1 MNMSNKEN
9 RILAVNQLKLWNHQ
23 KDALKDII
31 DYIEVFDG
39 KSFLVKM
46 PTGTGK
52 TGVFSA
58 LSRVAYPDFNFLII
72 TPSTALKFQIL
83 KEIQDKFWN
92 KIEKPID
99 ELSPKVIEPLL
110 PRDVTAVL
118 NKIHDEKSVIVTTIQ
133 ALQYIS
139 VNNTSAFKEL
149 QKNTDCIIFD
159 EGHKEPAYTWGETVR
174 SFKKP
179 TILFSA
185 TPYRNDYKIFNVD
198 KERFFALDHSKCQEA
213 NILRALEIKKLNV
226 PTLNPITFVNSLLGE
241 LLKIAPLL
249 NSEGL
254 ANPKTIIRCE
264 KQSDIEKTVA
274 ALKKHK
280 KRAVGIHQNFNG
292 KNDLLSDVPDIE
304 VQNKYDF
311 FVHQYKLVE
320 GIDNPDFSI
329 IALYSPFKSSRLL
342 VQQVGR
348 VLRNPSMTPNRT
360 AYLFGI
366 NELALKKEWQSYL
379 EYDKMVDSRKKL
391 FDITDVLKVNKE
403 ASTLYFDGAFRELIN
418 VSEISLSKT
427 ILFQK
432 KINAYFHDGSFTF
445 NGLSESLLEDWGRR
459 DYSIL
464 KHEIATPN
472 CLLILY
478 IKYENSPLVK
488 DGVFIEQT
496 LAVTMLRVDKSHI
509 YYYDSEQN
517 NPMRQIEDL
526 EPVSR
531 ENLVKL
537 FKNKRNISKIFLIN
551 TDIGVRN
558 VRSKEIQS
566 TSVEFTAPGLSD
578 HSYFPARVEGKVRE
592 AGETKRRYLGFQN
605 GRITDATGQR
615 ITFLEMQ
622 KWIDDVDKELL
633 TAIPSSAMSSF
644 MARYAERVDPPAI
657 VEAASILLDIDNE
670 DLDNFRFEDTKP
682 VYFDD
687 LCANIENNTF
697 TLNIN
702 DQNFDFTIS
711 YAPDT
716 KRFTI
721 FSLDLEDQVTNRYDG
736 EDGITAFF
744 NTNQSFR
751 IVLKGNEYVYANKFF
766 FRPGANL
773 ISKKKDLDLT
783 QIFNPHSCISNIK
796 SEKGN
801 KTKLPI
807 TSDLWHKNTLFG
819 LIAREASGYGD
830 TKLEANF
837 DFEHML
843 CDDLQ
848 GEIGDFIALDTKNK
862 RVVFIHAKAANSLLS
877 ASAFQEICG
886 QATKNL
892 DYLTP
897 YFDKKPSANIE
908 KWSKPWSFSKVGT
921 VSSRIV
927 KGGLSPSKFYSTYEK
942 LVSDPS
948 TSREVWLIVGN
959 MFDYGSFKKEINKRK
974 ITDVKPEVIQL
985 VYLLRSTWN
994 NVASVGAQLKI
1005 FC

>member
-1 MNMSNKEN
+1 MLKKEH
-9 RILAVNQLKLWNHQ
+9 RILAVNQLNLWNHQ

-31 DYIEVFDG
+31 DYIDAFDN

-52 TGVFSA
+52 TGVFST
-58 LSRVAYPDFNFLII
+58 LSRIAFPDLNFLII
-72 TPSTALKFQIL
+72 TPSAALKFQIL
-83 KEIQDKFWN
+83 KEIQEKFWI
-92 KIEKPID
+92 KIGKPID
-99 ELSPKVIEPLL
+99 ELQEQVILPLL
-110 PRDVTAVL
+110 PKDATEVL
-118 NKIHDEKSVIVTTIQ
+118 EKIDAKKSIVVTTIQ

-139 VNNTSAFKEL
+139 ANDNESFEAFK
-149 QKNTDCIIFD
+149 KNTDCTIFD

-198 KERFFALDHSKCQEA
+198 KEKFFSLDHTKCQEA
-213 NILRALEIKKLNV
+213 NILRALEIKKLDV
-226 PTLNPITFVNSLLGE
+226 PTLNPSTFINALLSE
-241 LLKIAPLL
+241 LSKVAPVLKSMGI
-249 NSEGL
+249 

-264 KQSDIEKTVA
+264 NQADIEKAVA
-274 ALKKHK
+274 ALKKLK
-280 KRAVGIHQNFNG
+280 KRVVGIHQNF
-292 KNDLLSDVPDIE
+292 KDKDDLLSEVPE
-304 VQNKYDF
+304 LEKQMKYDF
-311 FVHQYKLVE
+311 FVHQYKLIE
-320 GIDNPDFSI
+320 GIDNPEFSI

-342 VQQVGR
+342 IQQIGR
-348 VLRNPSMTPNRT
+348 VLRNPDTKPGRT

-366 NELALKKEWQSYL
+366 DDHVLKKEWQSYL
-379 EYDKMVDSRKKL
+379 DYDRMVDSRKRL

-403 ASTLYFDGAFRELIN
+403 ASTLYFDGAFRELVN
-418 VSEISLSKT
+418 VSEVNLSKS

-432 KINAYFHDGSFTF
+432 KINAYFQDGTLTFTA
-445 NGLSESLLEDWGRR
+445 LSEALLEDWARR

-464 KHEIATPN
+464 KHEVVN
-472 CLLILY
+472 KKCLLILY
-478 IKYENSPLVK
+478 IKYENSPLIK

-517 NPMRQIEDL
+517 NPMRQIENL
-526 EPVSR
+526 LPVSR
-531 ENLVKL
+531 ENLIKL
-537 FKNKRNISKIFLIN
+537 FKNKRNISKIFLMN
-551 TDIGVRN
+551 MDIGSRN

-566 TSVEFTAPGLSD
+566 SSVEFTAPSLSD
-578 HSYFPARVEGKVRE
+578 HSYFPARLEGKVRE

-605 GRITDATGQR
+605 GRITDATGKR
-615 ITFLEMQ
+615 ISFEEMQ
-622 KWIDDVDKELL
+622 QWIDEIDKELL
-633 TAIPSSAMSSF
+633 TAISSSSMTSF
-644 MARYAERVDPPAI
+644 MSRYAERVDPPPT
-657 VEAASILLDIDNE
+657 VEGVSILLDIDDE
-670 DLDNFRFEDTKP
+670 DLDSYKFGEDSNP

-687 LCANIENNTF
+687 LCASIEYGIF
-697 TLNIN
+697 SLNIN
-702 DQNFDFTIS
+702 DQNFTFNIYYTS
-711 YAPDT
+711 DT

-721 FSLDLEDQVTNRYDG
+721 SSPDLEDHVFNKYED
-736 EDGITAFF
+736 EDGIIAFL

-773 ISKKKDLDLT
+773 ISKKKNLDLN
-783 QIFNPHSCISNIK
+783 QIFSPHSCISKIK

-801 KTKLPI
+801 KNKLPV
-807 TSDLWHKNTLFG
+807 TANLWHKDTLFG
-819 LIAREASGYGD
+819 LIARQAVGYGD
-830 TKLEANF
+830 KKLENNF
-837 DFEHML
+837 NFEHLL

-862 RVVFIHAKAANSLLS
+862 RLVFIHAKAANSQLS

-897 YFDKKPSANIE
+897 YFDKKPTANIA
-908 KWSKPWSFSKVGT
+908 KWSKPWSHVKVGK
-921 VSSRIV
+921 VSSRII
-927 KGGLSPSKFYSTYEK
+927 KGGLTPKAFYDSYNK

-948 TSREVWLIVGN
+948 TSREVWLVVGN
-959 MFDYGSFKKEINKRK
+959 MFDYAAFSKEINKK
-974 ITDVKPEVIQL
+974 NISDVKPEIIQL

-994 NVASVGAQLKI
+994 NVASVGAQLKV

>member
-1 MNMSNKEN
+1 MMKKEN
-9 RILAVNQLKLWNHQ
+9 RILAVNQLNLWNHQ
-23 KDALKDII
+23 KDALKDIT
-31 DYIEVFDG
+31 DYIDAFDG

-58 LSRVAYPDFNFLII
+58 LSRVAFPDLNFLII

-83 KEIQDKFWN
+83 KEIQEKFWI
-92 KIEKPID
+92 KIAKPIN
-99 ELSPKVIEPLL
+99 ELPEQVIEPLL
-110 PRDVTAVL
+110 PKDVKEVL
-118 NKIHDEKSVIVTTIQ
+118 KKIEDQKSIIVTTIQ

-139 VNNTSAFKEL
+139 VNDNDSFEALK
-149 QKNTDCIIFD
+149 KNTDCIIFD

-179 TILFSA
+179 TVLFSA

-198 KERFFALDHSKCQEA
+198 KEKFFSLDHSKCQDE
-213 NILRALEIKKLNV
+213 NILRVLEIRKLDV
-226 PTLNPITFVNSLLGE
+226 PTLNPSTFVNSLLSE
-241 LLKIAPLL
+241 LLNITPILDAKGI
-249 NSEGL
+249 
-254 ANPKTIIRCE
+254 ANPKAIIRCE
-264 KQSDIEKTVA
+264 NHFDIEKIVVI
-274 ALKKHK
+274 LKKLK
-280 KRAVGIHQNFNG
+280 KRAVGIHQNFND
-292 KNDLLSDVPDIE
+292 KNDLLSEVPEPDL
-304 VQNKYDF
+304 QKKYDF

-320 GIDNPDFSI
+320 GIDNPEFSI
-329 IALYSPFKSSRLL
+329 FALYAPFKSSRLL
-342 VQQVGR
+342 IQQIGR
-348 VLRNPSMTPNRT
+348 ILRNPDLKPGRT

-366 NELALKKEWQSYL
+366 NAQGLKKEWQSYL
-379 EYDKMVDSRKKL
+379 DYDKMVDGRKKL

-403 ASTLYFDGAFRELIN
+403 ASTLYFDGAFRELVN
-418 VSEISLSKT
+418 VSNINLSKA

-432 KINAYFHDGSFTF
+432 KVNVYFQDGTLTF
-445 NGLSESLLEDWGRR
+445 EALSLSLLEDWVRR

-464 KHEIATPN
+464 KHEIASPN

-478 IKYENSPLVK
+478 VKYENSPLVK
-488 DGVFIEQT
+488 DGIFIEQK
-496 LAVTMLRVDKSHI
+496 LAITMLRVDNSHI

-526 EPVSR
+526 VPVSR

-537 FKNKRNISKIFLIN
+537 FKNKRNISKVFLIN
-551 TDIGVRN
+551 TDIGNRN

-566 TSVEFTAPGLSD
+566 ASVEFTAPGLSD

-605 GRITDATGQR
+605 GRITDATGKR
-615 ITFLEMQ
+615 ISFDDMQ
-622 KWIDDVDKELL
+622 KWIFEIDKELL
-633 TAIPSSAMSSF
+633 TATSSSGMNNF
-644 MARYAERVDPPAI
+644 MARYAERVDPPLK
-657 VEAASILLDIDNE
+657 VEAASILLDIDDE
-670 DLDNFRFEDTKP
+670 DLNNYRFGEGSMS

-687 LCANIENNTF
+687 LCASVENGTF

-702 DQNFDFTIS
+702 DQNFEFNILYT
-711 YAPDT
+711 ADT

-721 FSLDLEDQVTNRYDG
+721 SSLNLEEYVISKYED
-736 EDGITAFF
+736 EDGIIAFF

-773 ISKKKDLDLT
+773 ISKKKDLDLN
-783 QIFNPHSCISNIK
+783 QIFNPHSCISKIK
-796 SEKGN
+796 SEKGD
-801 KTKLPI
+801 KILLPI
-807 TSDLWHKNTLFG
+807 SSNLWHKDTLFG
-819 LIAREASGYGD
+819 LIARQAAGYGNK
-830 TKLEANF
+830 KLESDF
-837 DFEHML
+837 DFEHLL

-848 GEIGDFIALDTKNK
+848 GEIGDFIALDTKKK
-862 RVVFIHAKAANSLLS
+862 RVVFIHAKAANSNLS

-897 YFDKKPSANIE
+897 YFYKKPKANID
-908 KWSKPWSFSKVGT
+908 KWSRPWSFSTIGT
-921 VSSRIV
+921 VSSRII
-927 KGGLSPSKFYSTYEK
+927 KGGPSPKMFYDIYNK

-948 TSREVWLIVGN
+948 TSREVWLVVGN
-959 MFDYGSFKKEINKRK
+959 MFDYISFSREINKK
-974 ITDVKPEVIQL
+974 NIKDVKPEVIQL

-994 NVASVGAQLKI
+994 SVASVGAQLKI

>member
-1 MNMSNKEN
+1 MSKKEN
-9 RILAVNQLKLWNHQ
+9 RILAVNQLNLWDHQ
-23 KDALKDII
+23 KDALKDIT
-31 DYIEVFDG
+31 DYIDSFDG

-52 TGVFSA
+52 TGVFSV
-58 LSRVAYPDFNFLII
+58 LSRIAFPDFNFLII

-83 KEIQDKFWN
+83 KEVQEKFWI
-92 KIEKPID
+92 KIAKPTS
-99 ELSPKVIEPLL
+99 ELPEQVIVPLL
-110 PRDVTAVL
+110 PKDAVEVL
-118 NKIHDEKSVIVTTIQ
+118 KKIKDKKSIIVTTIQ

-139 VNNTSAFKEL
+139 VNDNDSFEALK
-149 QKNTDCIIFD
+149 KNTDCIIFD

-179 TILFSA
+179 TVLFSA

-198 KERFFALDHSKCQEA
+198 KEKFFSLDHSKCQEA
-213 NILRALEIKKLNV
+213 NILRALEIKKLDV
-226 PTLNPITFVNSLLGE
+226 PTLNPSTFVNSLLAE
-241 LLKIAPLL
+241 LLKIIPIL
-249 NSEGL
+249 NAEGI
-254 ANPKTIIRCE
+254 AHPKTIIRCE
-264 KQSDIEKTVA
+264 NQSDIEKTVA
-274 ALKKHK
+274 ALKKLK
-280 KRAVGIHQNFNG
+280 KRAVGIHQNFKD
-292 KNDLLSDVPDIE
+292 KNDLLSEVPD
-304 VQNKYDF
+304 QDGQKKYDI
-311 FVHQYKLVE
+311 FVHQYKLAE
-320 GIDNPDFSI
+320 GIDNPEFSI
-329 IALYSPFKSSRLL
+329 VALYAPFRSSRLL

-348 VLRNPSMTPNRT
+348 VLRNPDTKPGKT

-366 NELALKKEWQSYL
+366 HDQALKKEWQSYL
-379 EYDKMVDSRKKL
+379 DYDKMVDSRKKL

-403 ASTLYFDGAFRELIN
+403 ASTLYFDGSFRELVN
-418 VSEISLSKT
+418 VSEINLSKT

-432 KINAYFHDGSFTF
+432 KVNVYFQDGSLTF
-445 NGLSESLLEDWGRR
+445 SNLSESLLEDWGRR

-464 KHEIATPN
+464 KHEVVN
-472 CLLILY
+472 SKCLLILY

-526 EPVSR
+526 VPVSR

-537 FKNKRNISKIFLIN
+537 FKNKRNISKVFLIN
-551 TDIGVRN
+551 TDIGGRN

-605 GRITDATGQR
+605 GRITDATGKR
-615 ITFLEMQ
+615 ISFEEMQ
-622 KWIDDVDKELL
+622 QWIDNVDNELL
-633 TAIPSSAMSSF
+633 TAIPSSAMNNF
-644 MARYAERVDPPAI
+644 MARYAERVDPPST
-657 VEAASILLDIDNE
+657 VEGISILLDIDDE
-670 DLDNFRFEDTKP
+670 DLDNYRFGEHSEP

-687 LCANIENNTF
+687 LCATIKNSTF

-702 DQNFDFTIS
+702 DQDFNFSIS
-711 YAPDT
+711 YASDT
-716 KRFTI
+716 KRFTL
-721 FSLDLEDQVTNRYDG
+721 FSQELEEYIISRYDD
-736 EDGITAFF
+736 EDGIIAFF

-766 FRPGANL
+766 FKPGANL
-773 ISKKKDLDLT
+773 ISKKKDLDLN
-783 QIFNPHSCISNIK
+783 QIFSPHSCISKIS

-801 KTKLPI
+801 KSVLPV
-807 TSDLWHKNTLFG
+807 TSGLWHKDTLFG
-819 LIAREASGYGD
+819 LIARQAAGYGD
-830 TKLEANF
+830 KKLEDNF
-837 DFEHML
+837 DFEHVL

-848 GEIGDFIALDTKNK
+848 GEIGDFIALDTKKK
-862 RVVFIHAKAANSLLS
+862 RVVFIHAKAANSKLS

-897 YFDKKPSANIE
+897 YYDKKPTANIS
-908 KWSKPWSFSKVGT
+908 KWTKPWSHSKIGT

-927 KGGLSPSKFYSTYEK
+927 KGGLTPKAFYTNYEK
-942 LVSDPS
+942 LISDPS
-948 TSREVWLIVGN
+948 TSREVWLVVGN
-959 MFDYGSFKKEINKRK
+959 MFDYTSFSKEINKKK
-974 ITDVKPEVIQL
+974 ISEVKPEVIQL

-994 NVASVGAQLKI
+994 NVASVGAQLRI

>member
-1 MNMSNKEN
+1 MSKKET
-9 RILAVNQLKLWNHQ
+9 RILAVNQLNLWDHQ

-31 DYIEVFDG
+31 DYIDVFDG
-39 KSFLVKM
+39 RSFLVKM

-58 LSRVAYPDFNFLII
+58 LSRIAFPDLNFLII

-83 KEIQDKFWN
+83 KEVQENFWI
-92 KIEKPID
+92 KIAKPIN
-99 ELSPKVIEPLL
+99 ELPEQVIVPLL
-110 PRDVTAVL
+110 PKDTTEVL
-118 NKIHDEKSVIVTTIQ
+118 KKIKDKKSVIVITIQ

-139 VNNTSAFKEL
+139 VNDNDSFGALK
-149 QKNTDCIIFD
+149 KNTDCIIFD

-174 SFKKP
+174 SLKKP
-179 TILFSA
+179 TVLFSA

-198 KERFFALDHSKCQEA
+198 KEKFFSLNHSKCQEA
-213 NILRALEIKKLNV
+213 NVLRALNIKKLDV
-226 PTLNPITFVNSLLGE
+226 PTLNPSTFVNSLLAE
-241 LLKIAPLL
+241 LLKVIPILNAEGIAH
-249 NSEGL
+249 
-254 ANPKTIIRCE
+254 PKTIIRCE
-264 KQSDIEKTVA
+264 NQPDIEKTVA
-274 ALKKHK
+274 ALKKLK
-280 KRAVGIHQNFNG
+280 KRAVGIHQNF
-292 KNDLLSDVPDIE
+292 KDRNDLLSEVPDLDC
-304 VQNKYDF
+304 QKKYDF

-320 GIDNPDFSI
+320 GIDNPEFSI
-329 IALYSPFKSSRLL
+329 VALYAPFKSSRLL

-348 VLRNPSMTPNRT
+348 VLRNPENKPNRT

-366 NELALKKEWQSYL
+366 NEKVLQKEWQSYL
-379 EYDKMVDSRKKL
+379 DYDKMVDSRKKL

-403 ASTLYFDGAFRELIN
+403 ASTLYFDGAFRELVN
-418 VSEISLSKT
+418 VSEINLSKT

-432 KINAYFHDGSFTF
+432 KVNAYFHDGTLTF
-445 NGLSESLLEDWGRR
+445 NDLSASLLEDWGRR

-464 KHEIATPN
+464 KHEVVGDN

-526 EPVSR
+526 VPVSR

-537 FKNKRNISKIFLIN
+537 FKNKRNISKVFLIN
-551 TDIGVRN
+551 TDIGSRN
-558 VRSKEIQS
+558 VRSKEVQS

-578 HSYFPARVEGKVRE
+578 HSFFPARVEGKVRE

-605 GRITDATGQR
+605 GRITDATGKR
-615 ITFLEMQ
+615 ISFEEMQ
-622 KWIDDVDKELL
+622 QWIDNVDNELL
-633 TAIPSSAMSSF
+633 MNVPISAMNRF
-644 MARYAERVDPPAI
+644 MARYAERVDPPST
-657 VEAASILLDIDNE
+657 VEGVSILLDIDDE
-670 DLDNFRFEDTKP
+670 DLDSYWFGEEGKA

-687 LCANIENNTF
+687 LCATIENGAF

-702 DQNFDFTIS
+702 DHNFSFNIS
-711 YAPDT
+711 YASDT

-721 FSLDLEDQVTNRYDG
+721 FSVDLEDHVISKYND
-736 EDGITAFF
+736 EDGIIAFF

-751 IVLKGNEYVYANKFF
+751 IVLKGNEYVYANKCF

-773 ISKKKDLDLT
+773 ISKKKDLDLN
-783 QIFNPHSCISNIK
+783 QIFSPHSCISKIS
-796 SEKGN
+796 SEKGD
-801 KTKLPI
+801 KRRLPV
-807 TSDLWHKNTLFG
+807 TSGLWHKDTLFG
-819 LIAREASGYGD
+819 LIARQAVGYSD
-830 TKLEANF
+830 KKLEANF
-837 DFEHML
+837 DFEHLL

-848 GEIGDFIALDTKNK
+848 GEIGDFIALDTKKK
-862 RVVFIHAKAANSLLS
+862 RVVFIHIKAANSKLS

-897 YFDKKPSANIE
+897 YFDKKPMANIN
-908 KWSKPWSFSKVGT
+908 KWTRPWSNSKIGT
-921 VSSRIV
+921 VPSRII
-927 KGGLSPSKFYSTYEK
+927 KGGLTPKSFYTNYEK

-948 TSREVWLIVGN
+948 TSREVWLVVGN
-959 MFDYGSFKKEINKRK
+959 MFDYTSFSKEINKKK
-974 ITDVKPEVIQL
+974 ISEVKPEVIQL

-994 NVASVGAQLKI
+994 NVASVGARLRI
-1005 FC
+1005 LC

>member
-1 MNMSNKEN
+1 
-9 RILAVNQLKLWNHQ
+9 
-23 KDALKDII
+23 
-31 DYIEVFDG
+31 
-39 KSFLVKM
+39 M

-52 TGVFSA
+52 TGVFST
-58 LSRVAYPDFNFLII
+58 LSRIAFPDFNFLII

-83 KEIQDKFWN
+83 KEVQEKFWI
-92 KIEKPID
+92 KIAKPII
-99 ELSPKVIEPLL
+99 ELPEQVIVALL
-110 PRDVTAVL
+110 PKDAVEVL
-118 NKIHDEKSVIVTTIQ
+118 KKIKDKKSVIVTTIQ

-139 VNNTSAFKEL
+139 ANDNDSFEALK
-149 QKNTDCIIFD
+149 KNTDCIIFD

-179 TILFSA
+179 TVLFSA

-198 KERFFALDHSKCQEA
+198 KEKFFSLDHSKCQEA
-213 NILRALEIKKLNV
+213 NILRALEIKKLDV
-226 PTLNPITFVNSLLGE
+226 PTLNPSTFVNSLLAE
-241 LLKIAPLL
+241 LLKVIPIL
-249 NSEGL
+249 NAEGISH
-254 ANPKTIIRCE
+254 PKTIIRCE
-264 KQSDIEKTVA
+264 NQFDIEKTVA
-274 ALKKHK
+274 ALKKLK
-280 KRAVGIHQNFNG
+280 KRAVGIHQKFKD
-292 KNDLLSDVPDIE
+292 KNDLLSEVPDLDG
-304 VQNKYDF
+304 QKKYDF
-311 FVHQYKLVE
+311 FVHQYKLAE
-320 GIDNPDFSI
+320 GIDNPEFSI
-329 IALYSPFKSSRLL
+329 VALYAPFKSSRLL

-348 VLRNPSMTPNRT
+348 VLRNPETQPGRK
-360 AYLFGI
+360 AYLFGL
-366 NELALKKEWQSYL
+366 NEKILKKEWQSYL
-379 EYDKMVDSRKKL
+379 DYDKMVDTRKKL

-403 ASTLYFDGAFRELIN
+403 ASTLYFDGAFRELVN
-418 VSEISLSKT
+418 VSEINLSKT

-432 KINAYFHDGSFTF
+432 KVNVYFQDGSLTF
-445 NGLSESLLEDWGRR
+445 SSLSESLLEDWGRR

-464 KHEIATPN
+464 KHEVVSSK

-496 LAVTMLRVDKSHI
+496 LAVTMLRVDKYHI

-526 EPVSR
+526 VPVSR

-537 FKNKRNISKIFLIN
+537 FKNKRNISKVFLIN
-551 TDIGVRN
+551 TDIGSRN

-605 GRITDATGQR
+605 GRITDATGKR
-615 ITFLEMQ
+615 ISFEELQ
-622 KWIDDVDKELL
+622 QWIDNVDNELL
-633 TAIPSSAMSSF
+633 TAIPSSAMNNF
-644 MARYAERVDPPAI
+644 MARYAERVDPPSI
-657 VEAASILLDIDNE
+657 VEGISILLDIDDE
-670 DLDNFRFEDTKP
+670 DLEIYRFGEHSDP

-687 LCANIENNTF
+687 LCATIVNSTF

-702 DQNFDFTIS
+702 DQDFNFSIS
-711 YAPDT
+711 YASDT
-716 KRFTI
+716 KRFTL
-721 FSLDLEDQVTNRYDG
+721 FSHELEEYVISRYDD
-736 EDGITAFF
+736 EDGIIAFF

-773 ISKKKDLDLT
+773 VSKKKDLDLK
-783 QIFNPHSCISNIK
+783 QIFSPHSCISKIS

-801 KTKLPI
+801 ESVLPV
-807 TSDLWHKNTLFG
+807 TSGLWHKDTLFG
-819 LIAREASGYGD
+819 LIAREAAGYGD
-830 TKLEANF
+830 KKLEANF
-837 DFEHML
+837 NFEHVL

-848 GEIGDFIALDTKNK
+848 GEIGDFIALDSKKK
-862 RVVFIHAKAANSLLS
+862 RVVFIHAKAANSKLS
-877 ASAFQEICG
+877 ASVFQEICG

-897 YFDKKPSANIE
+897 YFDKKPTANIS
-908 KWSKPWSFSKVGT
+908 KWSKPWAHSKIGT

-927 KGGLSPSKFYSTYEK
+927 KGGLTPKAFYTSYEK
-942 LVSDPS
+942 LISDPT
-948 TSREVWLIVGN
+948 TSREVWLVVGN
-959 MFDYGSFKKEINKRK
+959 MFDYASFSKEINKKK
-974 ITDVKPEVIQL
+974 ISEVKPEVIQL

-994 NVASVGAQLKI
+994 SVASVGAQLRI